1 MSVFFSGYMCTGH
14 KQDPC
19 VAFLLFRAT
28 EHRQSEVFLCTCHS
42 SIGGLRVHVYTRIH
56 LFFWLW
62 ESYWMRKW
70 FCNFKP
76 GPFPELSLYPTAP
89 SGVQLPLT
97 PFGLTLGKD
106 FSRLG
111 LNHCKVLFTITGPSA
126 LRWCYTRR
134 FAKTIFSATQR
145 CNIVATL
152 FRIVTILFQH
162 CNAVLPWKSSLRIVP
177 CNITFT
183 VSNRGRRYSCEI

>member
-1 MSVFFSGYMCTGH
+1 MSVFFLRLH
-14 KQDPC
+14 
-19 VAFLLFRAT
+19 LHRAQA
-28 EHRQSEVFLCTCHS
+28 RSLCSLSFCFVPL
-42 SIGGLRVHVYTRIH
+42 SIGRVKFSFALVTPQLGGLRVHVYTRIH

-106 FSRLG
+106 LG
-111 LNHCKVLFTITGPSA
+111 LNHCKVLFTTTGPSA

-152 FRIVTILFQH
+152 FRIVTTLFQH